1 MNLHMVDRATHARMS
16 AEMAREHARDMT
28 LAQRV
33 GYLRAVRRLQP
44 DTFTALR
51 NMRQRTVHF
60 VGFRGEEFHSAVRA
74 FGPPDFV
81 HVHWDA
87 RAVQEVAPGDRVVF
101 TNAAMA
107 HGFIPW
113 TFDDSNQPGD
123 PAAQERLELAKEAA
137 R

>member
-1 MNLHMVDRATHARMS
+1 MTLALIDRATHARMS
-16 AEMAREHARDMT
+16 AEMVREHARDMT

-33 GYLRAVRRLQP
+33 GYLRALRRLQP

-51 NMRQRTVHF
+51 NMRQRTIHF

-74 FGPPDFV
+74 FGQPDFV

-87 RAVQEVAPGDRVVF
+87 RAMQEVVPGDRVVF
-101 TNAAMA
+101 ANAKAMR
-107 HGFIPW
+107 IVPW
-113 TFDDSNQPGD
+113 AFDDSNQPGD
-123 PAAQERLELAKEAA
+123 PAAQERLELTKEAA

>member
-1 MNLHMVDRATHARMS
+1 MS
-16 AEMAREHARDMT
+16 AEMVREHARGMT

-44 DTFTALR
+44 DTFAALR

-60 VGFRGEEFHSAVRA
+60 VGFRGEEFYSAVRA

-81 HVHWDA
+81 HVSWDR
-87 RAVQEVAPGDRVVF
+87 RAVADFAPRDTVVF
-101 TNAAMA
+101 PKHLSACSLYA
-107 HGFIPW
+107 H
-113 TFDDSNQPGD
+113 DDSNERDD
-123 PAAQERLELAKEAA
+123 PAARERVE